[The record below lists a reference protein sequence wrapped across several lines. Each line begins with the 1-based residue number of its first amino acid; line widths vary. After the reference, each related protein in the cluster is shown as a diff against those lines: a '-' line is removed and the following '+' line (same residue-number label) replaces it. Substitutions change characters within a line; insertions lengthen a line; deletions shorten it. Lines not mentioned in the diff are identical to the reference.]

1 MTSSPSTGPTQDPG
15 DPWRSLLKRDE
26 SYAIHALLNIAQQPG
41 TNAATIAEQ
50 LQLPYPF
57 LAKVL
62 RRLTEMNFITSVK
75 GRGGGVRLNVDP
87 AQISLL
93 DVIEAISGPVILD
106 PCQTKPRCA
115 TQQRTG
121 RCALKQA
128 WLQASLGIREILGN
142 ITLAQLCGPGAPGLS
157 VTPS

>member
-1 MTSSPSTGPTQDPG
+1 MTALPTAGPTEAPG
-15 DPWRSLLKRDE
+15 DPWRSLLKREE
-26 SYAIHALLNIAQQPG
+26 SYAIHALLNIAQNPG

-62 RRLTEMNFITSVK
+62 RRLAEMNFIASTK
-75 GRGGGVRLNVDP
+75 GRGGGVTLKVDP
-87 AQISLL
+87 HRISLL
-93 DVIEAISGPVILD
+93 DVIEAVSGPVILD

-121 RCALKQA
+121 KCNLKRA
-128 WLQASLGIREILGN
+128 WLSASLGIREILGN
-142 ITLAQLCGPGAPGLS
+142 VTLGQLCDDLPAGEA
-157 VTPS
+157 TPA